1 MSYIIHR
8 FTICHV
14 KGLFIE
20 KSRSFCRSLSA
31 LWSIYHHCFFTRMF
45 TVAVDGSFFGGG
57 GSSEVSDKLVDMME
71 GWAAKERET
80 YLSRNAETKSELKGL
95 WMLETQALTKPGI
108 KAKKWSISLHVTNW
122 KHASSCILIFLTQH
136 CSLQFHLLR
145 ARDRK
150 AFFGAFC
157 KCLV

>member
-1 MSYIIHR
+1 MPRKRVVHRKEQIILQVSLSTMEHLPSL
-8 FTICHV
+8 FFHTHV
-14 KGLFIE
+14 Y
-20 KSRSFCRSLSA
+20 SRSRRQ
-31 LWSIYHHCFFTRMF
+31 FFW
-45 TVAVDGSFFGGG
+45 GG